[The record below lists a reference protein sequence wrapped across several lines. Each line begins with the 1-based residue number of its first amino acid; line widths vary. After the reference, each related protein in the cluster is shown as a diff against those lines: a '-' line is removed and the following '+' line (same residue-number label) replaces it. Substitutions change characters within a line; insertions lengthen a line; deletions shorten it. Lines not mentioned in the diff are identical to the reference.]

1 MIELLL
7 LFICHPFPDSIRSE
21 PRQVRS
27 ARWHP
32 QSMID
37 LLLEIAMET
46 AKSTHRRMIADLNMS
61 LGQAIPAPRLLHRLL
76 SAKKIWI
83 KKTIDRATMTAHLT
97 TSGINRKI
105 EHTTGLLI
113 QGLQCH
119 LWRTIMQQII
129 CTYVGGLHLHVYQYC
144 YPDPKHNYRFAN
156 LRCRVCH
163 IHRDLTLGS
172 NCLNILLST
181 LQEGLRQKYWSTFRA
196 TSAPVLWGIRKYSAN
211 RYEIVPLQAFN
222 GHSPFRSTRL
232 CPEGSGDCST
242 HHRAIQG
249 VPRSV

>member
-1 MIELLL
+1 MWVTLSAWCSKLTYTFVPSTAKNLCRFIYRESSKSTRKSLKKLLPKSTVYRISHGYGHTVVQAALVWMIELLL

-83 KKTIDRATMTAHLT
+83 KKTVDRATMTTQVT
-97 TSGINRKI
+97 TSGGINRKI
-105 EHTTGLLI
+105 GHTAGLII

-119 LWRTIMQQII
+119 LWKMQQIM
-129 CTYVGGLHLHVYQYC
+129 CT
-144 YPDPKHNYRFAN
+144 
-156 LRCRVCH
+156 
-163 IHRDLTLGS
+163 
-172 NCLNILLST
+172 
-181 LQEGLRQKYWSTFRA
+181 
-196 TSAPVLWGIRKYSAN
+196 
-211 RYEIVPLQAFN
+211 
-222 GHSPFRSTRL
+222 
-232 CPEGSGDCST
+232 
-242 HHRAIQG
+242 
-249 VPRSV
+249 